1 MKGNEMAV
9 APEILKGMDIFEFLK
24 LEELQDIAQLAK
36 TEEFEQGEFIFK
48 EGDRAEKIYMVLE
61 GRVSIEI
68 TIYPGKMA
76 PVYTM
81 TKGRFFGYPSMLRT
95 RRFTTAAR
103 CLDKVKVVSIVA
115 DELENKIFKKDCRRG
130 YLVMK
135 RVAELIAQKLSDT
148 RMQLLSLV
156 QP

>member
-1 MKGNEMAV
+1 MAV
-9 APEILKGMDIFEFLK
+9 TPETLKGMDIFEFLK
-24 LEELQDIAQLAK
+24 LGELRDIAKLAK
-36 TEEFEQGEFIFK
+36 VEEFKQGEFIFK

-61 GRVSIEI
+61 GRVSIYI
-68 TIYPGKMA
+68 LIYPGKMVS
-76 PVYTM
+76 VYTM
-81 TKGRFFGYPSMLRT
+81 TKGRFFGYPSLLRV

-103 CLDKVKVVSIVA
+103 CLDRVKVVSIVA

-130 YLVMK
+130 YLVIK
-135 RVAELIAQKLSDT
+135 RAAELIAEKLSDT

>member
-1 MKGNEMAV
+1 MTIK
-9 APEILKGMDIFEFLK
+9 PEILKEMDIFEFLK
-24 LEELQDIAQLAK
+24 LEELKDIAKLAK
-36 TEEFEQGEFIFK
+36 IEEFDQGGLIFK
-48 EGDRAEKIYMVLE
+48 EGDKAEKIYMVLE

-68 TIYPGKMA
+68 AIYPGKRA

-81 TKGRFFGYPSMLRT
+81 TKGKFFGYPSLLRI
-95 RRFTTAAR
+95 RKFTTAAR
-103 CLDKVKVVSIVA
+103 CLDRVKVVSIVA

-135 RVAELIAQKLSDT
+135 RTAELIAQKLSDT
-148 RMQLLSLV
+148 RMQLLSLL

>member
-1 MKGNEMAV
+1 MGV
-9 APEILKGMDIFEFLK
+9 TPEILKGMDIFEFLK
-24 LEELQDIAQLAK
+24 LEELKDIAKLAK
-36 TEEFEQGEFIFK
+36 IEEFEQGGLIFE
-48 EGDRAEKIYMVLE
+48 EGDNAEKIYMVLE

-68 TIYPGKMA
+68 TIYPGKRA

-81 TKGRFFGYPSMLRT
+81 TKGKFFGYPSLLRI
-95 RRFTTAAR
+95 RKFTTAAR
-103 CLDKVKVVSIVA
+103 CLDRVKVISIVA

-135 RVAELIAQKLSDT
+135 RTAELIAQKLSDT
-148 RMQLLSLV
+148 RMQLLSLL

>member
-1 MKGNEMAV
+1 MAV

-24 LEELQDIAQLAK
+24 LEELKDIAELAK
-36 TEEFEQGEFIFK
+36 IEEFEQGDLIFK
-48 EGDRAEKIYMVLE
+48 EGDKAEKIYMVLE
-61 GRVSIEI
+61 GRVSTEI
-68 TIYPGKMA
+68 IIYPGKRA

-81 TKGRFFGYPSMLRT
+81 TKGKFFGYPSLLRV
-95 RRFTTAAR
+95 RKFTTAAR

-135 RVAELIAQKLSDT
+135 RTAELIAQKLSDT

-156 QP
+156 HS

>member
-1 MKGNEMAV
+1 MAV

-24 LEELQDIAQLAK
+24 LEELKDIAKLAEI
-36 TEEFEQGEFIFK
+36 EEFDQGDVIFK
-48 EGDRAEKIYMVLE
+48 EGDTAEKIYMVLE

-68 TIYPGKMA
+68 TIYPGKRS

-81 TKGRFFGYPSMLRT
+81 TKGRFFGYPSLLHT
-95 RRFTTAAR
+95 RRFTTTAR
-103 CLDKVKVVSIVA
+103 CLDRVKVVGIVA

-135 RVAELIAQKLSDT
+135 SVAELIAQKLSDT
-148 RMQLLSLV
+148 RMQLLSLL

>member
-1 MKGNEMAV
+1 MVV

-24 LEELQDIAQLAK
+24 LEELKDIAELAK
-36 TEEFEQGEFIFK
+36 IEEFEQGDLIFK
-48 EGDRAEKIYMVLE
+48 EGDTAEKIYMVLE
-61 GRVSIEI
+61 GRVSVEI
-68 TIYPGKMA
+68 IIYPGKRA

-81 TKGRFFGYPSMLRT
+81 TKGKFFGYPSLLRV
-95 RRFTTAAR
+95 RKFTTAAR
-103 CLDKVKVVSIVA
+103 CLDKVKVVSIVT

-135 RVAELIAQKLSDT
+135 RTAELIAQKLSDT
-148 RMQLLSLV
+148 RMQILSLL

>member
-1 MKGNEMAV
+1 MV
-9 APEILKGMDIFEFLK
+9 VTPEILKGMDIFEFLN
-24 LEELQDIAQLAK
+24 LEELKDIAKLAK
-36 TEEFEQGEFIFK
+36 IEEFEQGKFIFK
-48 EGDRAEKIYMVLE
+48 EGEKAEKIYMVLE

-81 TKGRFFGYPSMLRT
+81 TKGKFFGYPSLLRVH
-95 RRFTTAAR
+95 RFTTAAR
-103 CLDKVKVVSIVA
+103 CLDKVKVVSVVA

-135 RVAELIAQKLSDT
+135 MAAELIAQKLSDT

-156 QP
+156 HS

>member
-1 MKGNEMAV
+1 MAV

-24 LEELQDIAQLAK
+24 LEELKDIAELAK
-36 TEEFEQGEFIFK
+36 VEEFEQGDFIFK

-68 TIYPGKMA
+68 PIYPGKMVS
-76 PVYTM
+76 VYTM
-81 TKGRFFGYPSMLRT
+81 TKGRFFGYPSLLRV

-103 CLDKVKVVSIVA
+103 CLDRVKVVSIVA
-115 DELENKIFKKDCRRG
+115 DELENKIFKEDCRRG

-135 RVAELIAQKLSDT
+135 RTAELIAQKLSDT

>member
-1 MKGNEMAV
+1 MAV
-9 APEILKGMDIFEFLK
+9 VPEILKGMDIFEFLK
-24 LEELQDIAQLAK
+24 LEELKDIAKLAK
-36 TEEFEQGEFIFK
+36 IEEFDQGDMIFK

-68 TIYPGKMA
+68 TIYPGKRA

-81 TKGRFFGYPSMLRT
+81 TKGKFFGYPSLLRI
-95 RRFTTAAR
+95 RKFTTAAR
-103 CLDKVKVVSIVA
+103 CLDRVKVVSIVA

-135 RVAELIAQKLSDT
+135 SAAELIAQKLSDT
-148 RMQLLSLV
+148 RMQLLSLL

>member
-1 MKGNEMAV
+1 MAV

-24 LEELQDIAQLAK
+24 LDELKDIAKIAEI
-36 TEEFEQGEFIFK
+36 EEFEQGEFVFK

-81 TKGRFFGYPSMLRT
+81 TKGKFFGYPSLLRV

-103 CLDKVKVVSIVA
+103 CLDKVKVVAIVA
-115 DELENKIFKKDCRRG
+115 DELEKIFKKDCRRG

-135 RVAELIAQKLSDT
+135 RTAELIAQKLSDT
-148 RMQLLSLV
+148 RMQLLSLI